1 MTSKILFVLLLASSL
16 NVQAAKLETVPFVPT
31 PLPQTTVPQ
40 PMPAGMLEGMKLPA
54 GMSIAQKTGPCK
66 PALEGLKIPAKV
78 YPSSRDPQASRQIQ
92 SLVDRDQKAR
102 QNGTYNE
109 TDDMRNRVAV
119 LPLIARA
126 STTQDLSNIAL
137 IFQHGN
143 CIAHFQLTTALATR
157 GGNLWLAAASI
168 DRALENLGKAQKYGT
183 QYIPVAM
190 RSECYALYMVDPRTT
205 DAERVAMKVPTLE
218 KALEQAKT
226 LSGKSCK

>member
-1 MTSKILFVLLLASSL
+1 MTLKILLALGLASSL
-16 NVQAAKLETVPFVPT
+16 TVHATVLETVPFVPA
-31 PLPQTTVPQ
+31 PLPQTAVPH

-66 PALEGLKIPAKV
+66 PALEGLRIPKQV
-78 YPSSRDPQASRQIQ
+78 FFSSQDPQASRQIQ

-102 QNGTYNE
+102 RDGTFNE
-109 TDDMRNRVAV
+109 ADDLKNRVAV

-126 STTQDLSNIAL
+126 STTQDLSNVAL

-183 QYIPVAM
+183 Q
-190 RSECYALYMVDPRTT
+190 
-205 DAERVAMKVPTLE
+205 
-218 KALEQAKT
+218 
-226 LSGKSCK
+226 